1 MTGKLSTLAPSFE
14 KGKQLLTIEINGD
27 YREAYDN
34 LRDKQIS
41 IEIKAYHP
49 KRSLNANAYA
59 WVLINKIAN
68 AIGSTEDEVYLEC
81 LKDYGQSMVYPAL
94 PGADVSGYFKYFDTV
109 SEGVLNGKPCVWY
122 RVYKGSSQFDS
133 AEMARFIDGVI
144 SEAKG
149 LGIETE
155 TPQNI
160 ELMKQRWE
168 SKYGEK

>member
-1 MTGKLSTLAPSFE
+1 MTGKLMSLAPSFD
-14 KGKQLLTIEINGD
+14 KGKQILTLQIDGD
-27 YREAYDN
+27 YREPFDN

-41 IEIKAYHP
+41 IDIKAYHP

-81 LKDYGQSMVYPAL
+81 LKDYGQSMVYPVP
-94 PGADVSGYFKYFDTV
+94 PGTDVTGYFKYYEMLC
-109 SEGVLNGKPCVWY
+109 EGVLNNKPCVWY

-133 AEMARFIDGVI
+133 AEMARFIDGVV
-144 SEAKG
+144 SEAKQ

-155 TPQNI
+155 TGKNI

-168 SKYGEK
+168 GRNG